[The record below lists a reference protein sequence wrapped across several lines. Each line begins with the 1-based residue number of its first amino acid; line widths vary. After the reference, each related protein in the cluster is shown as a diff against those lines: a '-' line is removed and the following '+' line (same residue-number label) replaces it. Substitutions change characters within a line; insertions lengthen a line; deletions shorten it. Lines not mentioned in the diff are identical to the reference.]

1 MSKEL
6 NAYMGKRVYELRKAV
21 GINQDNVADVLNIS
35 RTSVVNI
42 EAGRHG
48 MSADNIVMICRLFN
62 CTPNDLFPPIEAIKY
77 TVEEIPVI
85 IRKKNVIKIIK

>member
-6 NAYMGKRVYELRKAV
+6 NKYMGKRVHDLRKAL
-21 GINQDNVADVLNIS
+21 GINQDNIAGVLNVS
-35 RTSVVNI
+35 RTSIVNI

-48 MSADNIVMICRLFN
+48 MSSDNIVMICRLFN

-77 TVEEIPVI
+77 TIEEVPVI
-85 IRKKNVIKIIK
+85 VKKKKVLKII